1 MRKRFTSWAKFRAY
15 VSGHNTGD
23 LITRK
28 NIIEELDGVPHS
40 TIDMFRRVCE
50 KNNILVKM
58 EQPGVYML
66 THILPDKMTL
76 NELMLRAYGKKPKE
90 VPKLVWGEYKVQDVI
105 YVHQDG
111 IEPNPLYQSPHNSI
125 CDLI

>member
-1 MRKRFTSWAKFRAY
+1 MGKRFTSWAKFRAY
-15 VSGHNTGD
+15 VSSYNAGD

-66 THILPDKMTL
+66 THMLPDKMTL
-76 NELMLRAYGKKPKE
+76 NELMLRAYGKKPKIIGE
-90 VPKLVWGEYKVQDVI
+90 DLSWGRGRPIYKTVPGV
-105 YVHQDG
+105 
-111 IEPNPLYQSPHNSI
+111 EPDPLYPSPHRSI

>member
-15 VSGHNTGD
+15 VGSHNTGD

-58 EQPGVYML
+58 EEFTQHLIRLLQQLEELIKEFMHYANMDMQ
-66 THILPDKMTL
+66 I
-76 NELMLRAYGKKPKE
+76 LMLI
-90 VPKLVWGEYKVQDVI
+90 LQNI
-105 YVHQDG
+105 
-111 IEPNPLYQSPHNSI
+111 N
-125 CDLI
+125 

>member
-15 VSGHNTGD
+15 VSSHSTGD

-28 NIIEELDGVPHS
+28 NIIEELDGVPQS

-66 THILPDKMTL
+66 THMLPDKMTL

-90 VPKLVWGEYKVQDVI
+90 IPRVYFRDRVI
-105 YVHQDG
+105 SDIVYVHQDG
-111 IEPNPLYQSPHNSI
+111 TEPNPLYPSPHNSI